1 MVNLRPRFETITP
14 VEPNDVLR
22 FLNAALS
29 LEDAPVSGRVYTTS
43 AVLKPHAENVQF
55 WSPQLQVSVD
65 PHLPGGSVVRGQF
78 GPRPAIWSL
87 FVALYAAIGFLA
99 TMGMI
104 FGYSQLTLGGSGAA
118 LWSGPVGLVLAA
130 IVHIVARTGRRLGM
144 TQMRQLKQFLDEVL
158 VG

>member
-1 MVNLRPRFETITP
+1 MINLRPRFEIITSI
-14 VEPNDVLR
+14 EPNDVLR
-22 FLNAALS
+22 LVDAALRRDGA
-29 LEDAPVSGRVYTTS
+29 LVSGRVYSNS
-43 AVLKPHAENVQF
+43 AVLKPHPEHVQF

-65 PHLPGGSVVRGQF
+65 PHLPGGSVVHGQF

-99 TMGMI
+99 TMGTI
-104 FGYSQLTLGGSGAA
+104 FGYSQLTLGGSGVA

-158 VG
+158 SA